1 MLVLELNTKMKYT
14 IVDSHVHL
22 YPESHLPTLAWHKPG
37 NPIGGQYSIDQY
49 RLAAKKVPTG
59 DQKSD
64 DGEPYTLR
72 GFVYLEVDRK
82 SSVNEADGGWKH
94 VLDEVSFLARIING
108 EPTPGEGH
116 KPEDSEL
123 CLGVVPWAPVPAG
136 QETMQRYM
144 TLVQERMGTE
154 KAWRKVRGVRYLV
167 QDKPAGTMLGDG
179 FVESLKWLGREKL
192 VFDLGV
198 DARQGGL
205 HQLREAVE
213 LCRRVY
219 DGVKDDE
226 KVVIVISKSY
236 FSRILRRIYESQAL
250 MCKITCA
257 NRIIVF
263 RTAGASR

>member
-1 MLVLELNTKMKYT
+1 MRYT
-14 IVDSHVHL
+14 IVDSHIHL

-37 NPIGGQYSIDQY
+37 NSIGGQYSIDQY
-49 RLAAKKVPTG
+49 RLAARAVPIG
-59 DQKSD
+59 AGKSD
-64 DGEPYTLR
+64 REPYSLR

-82 SSVNEADGGWKH
+82 SSVDESNGGWKH
-94 VLDEVSFLARIING
+94 VLEEVSFLARIING
-108 EPTPGEGH
+108 EPVAGEGH

-144 TLVQERMGTE
+144 ALVREHMGTE
-154 KAWRKVRGVRYLV
+154 KAWRKVRGVRYLL
-167 QDKPAGTMLGDG
+167 QDKQAGTGLRDG
-179 FVESLKWLGREKL
+179 FVESLRWLGREKL

-226 KVVIVISKSY
+226 KVVIVISKSN
-236 FSRILRRIYESQAL
+236 SSPSATKE
-250 MCKITCA
+250 
-257 NRIIVF
+257 
-263 RTAGASR
+263 